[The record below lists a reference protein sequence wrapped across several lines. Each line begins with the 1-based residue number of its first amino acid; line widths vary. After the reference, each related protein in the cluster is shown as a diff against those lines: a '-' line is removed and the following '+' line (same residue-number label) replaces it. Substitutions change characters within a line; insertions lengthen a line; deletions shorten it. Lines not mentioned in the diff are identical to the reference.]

1 MEQKTRKKRKLGSY
15 PFISVTL
22 SITLALFVIGLFGM
36 LALHA
41 NKLTTVIQE
50 NIELQVFL
58 NKQISS
64 GEITKINRTIG
75 SKPFVLKKDNAP
87 LIRMVTKDEAA
98 KQFIQETGEDF
109 TEFLGD
115 NPLRDVLVVNI
126 DPAYQPSD
134 SLRQIKADLELIG
147 GVYEV
152 SYVESLVESINE
164 NLTKIG
170 LILLGFFV
178 ILLIVVVI
186 LINNTIKLALFS
198 QRFLIRSMQLVGATS
213 GFIRSPFLKRAVWY
227 GLVAGTF
234 ASTILLLIMTYANQK
249 IEDLSQLQD
258 TETLAILFG
267 SIIVLGI
274 LVGYLST
281 YRAVRKYLKLSL
293 DELY

>member
-213 GFIRSPFLKRAVWY
+213 GFIRGPFLKRAVWY

-234 ASTILLLIMTYANQK
+234 ASAILLLIMAYANQK